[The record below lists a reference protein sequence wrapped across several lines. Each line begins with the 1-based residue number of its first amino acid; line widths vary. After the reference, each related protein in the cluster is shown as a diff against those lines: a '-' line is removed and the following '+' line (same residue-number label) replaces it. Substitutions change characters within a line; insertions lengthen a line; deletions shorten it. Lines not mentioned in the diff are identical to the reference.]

1 MVRRAT
7 VCQVAVW
14 PAAPCPRVFSQR
26 TSGLGGFEAER
37 ISYEQYL
44 RSIEVWGRFWE
55 RGTSLENYRTLDFR
69 GAVSNLIQL
78 SFEHSF
84 QKGREEVSKLYFL
97 FKSEIFEPS

>member
-1 MVRRAT
+1 MPGGSLAGGALPSRFQPANERA
-7 VCQVAVW
+7 W
-14 PAAPCPRVFSQR
+14 
-26 TSGLGGFEAER
+26 GFKAER

-44 RSIEVWGRFWE
+44 RSIEVWRRFWE
-55 RGTSLENYRTLDFR
+55 RGMSLENYRTLDFR

-97 FKSEIFEPS
+97 FESEIFEPS